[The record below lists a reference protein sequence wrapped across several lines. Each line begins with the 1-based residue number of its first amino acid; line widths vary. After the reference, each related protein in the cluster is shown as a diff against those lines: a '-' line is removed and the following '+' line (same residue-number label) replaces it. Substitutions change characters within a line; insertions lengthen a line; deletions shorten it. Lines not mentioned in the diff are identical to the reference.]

1 MQRLNILQRTKNNH
15 TNQAQEIMIQINL
28 ELKTRTQNIK
38 SEQARD
44 WTSVSKSVKNINKI
58 PGLIIQ
64 TLQLQKILQV
74 NGDLALINVKVSSIE
89 IRKYSQALVTM
100 TFHQNCR
107 MLQNTEWPKNC
118 DLIRRR
124 HQ

>member
-15 TNQAQEIMIQINL
+15 TNQAQEIMIQTNL
-28 ELKTRTQNIK
+28 ELKARTQNIK

-44 WTSVSKSVKNINKI
+44 WTSVSKSAKNINKI
-58 PGLIIQ
+58 LGLIIQ

-74 NGDLALINVKVSSIE
+74 NGDLALINVKVLSIE

-100 TFHQNCR
+100 TFLPNSQ
-107 MLQNTEWPKNC
+107 MLQNTEWLKNY
-118 DLIRRR
+118 DLI
-124 HQ
+124 